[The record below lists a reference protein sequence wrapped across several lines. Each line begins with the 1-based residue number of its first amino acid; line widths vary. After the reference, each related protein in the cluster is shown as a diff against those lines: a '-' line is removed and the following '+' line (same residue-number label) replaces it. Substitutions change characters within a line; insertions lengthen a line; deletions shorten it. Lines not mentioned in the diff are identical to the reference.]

1 MGLKN
6 RRKPADQ
13 GVASIRNDYVRS
25 VEMQEKKNQAHKVK
39 LFRRL
44 SAFGIIAAVCMLWVM
59 VTLFGQTQTL
69 AEKKEEKA
77 EAAAVLEAAQ
87 EKQIRLEEQI
97 QLLNDEDYLAKL
109 ARKEYFL
116 SEEGEIIFSIPEEE
130 NTREKE

>member
-1 MGLKN
+1 
-6 RRKPADQ
+6 
-13 GVASIRNDYVRS
+13 
-25 VEMQEKKNQAHKVK
+25 MQEKKNQAHKVK